1 MSVKPLLL
9 GGHGVGH
16 VSLSSAG
23 FFQIGAGLGVDGA
36 AGLAHLSKVDDVSL
50 VVIHGLL
57 KFDGLPR

>member
-1 MSVKPLLL
+1 MRVKFLLL
-9 GGHGVGH
+9 GRHGVGH

-36 AGLAHLSKVDDVSL
+36 AGLAHLSKVHDVCL